1 MILDYLVGEGNH
13 NGPDKREPSQ
23 GDKGQSMSCDDE
35 SRGQMVR
42 ED

>member
-23 GDKGQSMSCDDE
+23 EDKGQSMSCDDE